1 MLEILFNLRVEF
13 RDGHTDEDKMPIR
26 NMRNIYRAISD
37 ICRIMPISASMC
49 IGKYIRMIYQVL
61 QYNQNII
68 KVGGRQYLPRM
79 EVPPPWKLPW
89 ARFRVVIG
97 PLSCPALW
105 GGQAK
110 SREGKEI
117 ILAGGAW
124 GRWMKNLEDPAEI
137 FKSSIFKILAFETSG
152 LLESRSQNS
161 IFLVFSFTFTF

>member
-13 RDGHTDEDKMPIR
+13 RDGHTDVDRMPIR
-26 NMRNIYRAISD
+26 NMRHIYCAISD
-37 ICRIMPISASMC
+37 ICRIMPISAWPTLV
-49 IGKYIRMIYQVL
+49 MIYQVL

-97 PLSCPALW
+97 PLSCLALW

-137 FKSSIFKILAFETSG
+137 FKSQYLSG
-152 LLESRSQNS
+152 LFESRSQNS
-161 IFLVFSFTFTF
+161 IFLVLSFTFTF